1 MRMKLVI
8 ATAVTLG
15 LAACG
20 DKENSAGNEVAVD
33 QGFSTENTT
42 ANDLT
47 AIDAATADASG
58 MAADAEANLMLEDL
72 GNEADGNLP
81 ANVTRSED

>member
-1 MRMKLVI
+1 MRFKLVI
-8 ATAVTLG
+8 ATAAILG

-20 DKENSAGNEVAVD
+20 DRDAAAGNEVAVD
-33 QGFSTENTT
+33 QGFSTENTA

-72 GNEADGNLP
+72 GNETDGNLP
-81 ANVTRSED
+81 ANVTRNED